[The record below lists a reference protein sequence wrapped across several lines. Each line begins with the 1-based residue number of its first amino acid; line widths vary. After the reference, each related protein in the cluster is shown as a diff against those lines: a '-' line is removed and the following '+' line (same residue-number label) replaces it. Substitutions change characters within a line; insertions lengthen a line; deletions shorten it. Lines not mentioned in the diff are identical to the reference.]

1 MSEMTDKDIEI
12 KKELID
18 SIQSILNA
26 NKDNDFVNELLHNH
40 YSNEVKNMTEKEF
53 KEHLENIGLT

>member
-1 MSEMTDKDIEI
+1 MT
-12 KKELID
+12 KKEYIK
-18 SIQSILNA
+18 SQVESA
-26 NKDNDFVNELLHNH
+26 DNDFVNELLHNH